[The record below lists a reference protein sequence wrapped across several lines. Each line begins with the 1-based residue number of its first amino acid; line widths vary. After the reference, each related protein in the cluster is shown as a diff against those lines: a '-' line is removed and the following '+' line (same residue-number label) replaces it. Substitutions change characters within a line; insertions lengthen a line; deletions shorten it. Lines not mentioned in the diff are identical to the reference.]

1 MMVRTAKAVC
11 LGITLLMFSSAWA
24 QDSSEKKS
32 TGKVAALQPVASP
45 VPEKAKAPASDSP
58 ASTST
63 STSTTPNA
71 ADKQNVESALQ
82 YRIGEQD
89 VLVITVWR
97 EPELSATVMVRPDG
111 KITLPLINDVD
122 AGGLTTEELKA
133 LLTDKLRPLVNL
145 PQVTVAVREINS
157 RKVFVIGQV
166 AREGS
171 YRINSN
177 STVLQIIA
185 EAGGLRDFANR
196 KGIYVLRHQ
205 DGGQVKLRFNYNNVV
220 RGKDDNIQLR
230 PGDTVVV
237 P

>member
-1 MMVRTAKAVC
+1 MVRTMKTVV
-11 LGITLLMFSSAWA
+11 LGITLLLVAGAWA
-24 QDSSEKKS
+24 QNSSDKKAAS
-32 TGKVAALQPVASP
+32 NVAALQPVASP
-45 VPEKAKAPASDSP
+45 TAEKAKAASSDTPASASS
-58 ASTST
+58 STS
-63 STSTTPNA
+63 SNRPS
-71 ADKQNVESALQ
+71 ADSLLQ
-82 YRIGEQD
+82 YKIGEQD

-111 KITLPLINDVD
+111 KITLPLVNDVD
-122 AGGLTTEELKA
+122 AGGLSTDELKT
-133 LLTDKLRPLVNL
+133 LLTDKLRPFVNL

-177 STVLQIIA
+177 TTVLQIIA

-205 DGGQVKLRFNYNNVV
+205 SSGQVKMNFNYDKVIH
-220 RGKDDNIQLR
+220 GKDDNIQLR
-230 PGDTVVV
+230 PGDTIVI

>member
-1 MMVRTAKAVC
+1 MVRTMKTVA
-11 LGITLLMFSSAWA
+11 LGITLMMVAAAWA
-24 QDSSEKKS
+24 QNSSGKK
-32 TGKVAALQPVASP
+32 TAANVAALQPVASP
-45 VPEKAKAPASDSP
+45 TAEKAKAAATDTPAS
-58 ASTST
+58 ASS
-63 STSTTPNA
+63 
-71 ADKQNVESALQ
+71 SATRPGGDALLQ
-82 YRIGEQD
+82 YKIGEQD

-111 KITLPLINDVD
+111 KITLPLVNDVN
-122 AGGLTTEELKA
+122 AGGLSTDELKT
-133 LLTDKLRPLVNL
+133 LLTEKLRPFVNL
-145 PQVTVAVREINS
+145 PQVTVSVREINS

-177 STVLQIIA
+177 TTVLQIIA

-205 DGGQVKLRFNYNNVV
+205 TSGQVKLSFNYDKVIH
-220 RGKDDNIQLR
+220 GKDDNIQLR
-230 PGDTVVV
+230 PGDTIVI

>member
-1 MMVRTAKAVC
+1 MILRTAKLAC
-11 LGITLLMFSSAWA
+11 LGMAFLAGAGALAQTGGDKKPA
-24 QDSSEKKS
+24 QD
-32 TGKVAALQPVASP
+32 KVAALTPAATP
-45 VPEKAKAPASDSP
+45 EMEKAKTPAGHDSHAAPAQAKDGF
-58 ASTST
+58 
-63 STSTTPNA
+63 
-71 ADKQNVESALQ
+71 QQ

-111 KITLPLINDVD
+111 KITLPLVNDVD
-122 AGGLTTEELKA
+122 AGGLTTDELKN
-133 LLTDKLRPLVNL
+133 LLTEKLRPFVNV

-166 AREGS
+166 GREGS
-171 YRINSN
+171 YRINST
-177 STVLQIIA
+177 STVLQVIA

-205 DGGQVKLRFNYNNVV
+205 NGSQVKLSFNYDKVI

-230 PGDTVVV
+230 PGDTIVV

>member
-1 MMVRTAKAVC
+1 MMLRMSKLVC
-11 LGITLLMFSSAWA
+11 LAITVAMFSGAWA
-24 QDSSEKKS
+24 QNSGGKKAND
-32 TGKVAALQPVASP
+32 KVAALKPAETAGTLP
-45 VPEKAKAPASDSP
+45 AEKDKTSASDSS
-58 ASTST
+58 ST
-63 STSTTPNA
+63 A
-71 ADKQNVESALQ
+71 AKTNDPSQ

-111 KITLPLINDVD
+111 KVTLPLVNDVTA
-122 AGGLTTEELKA
+122 AGLSTDELKS
-133 LLTDKLRPLVNL
+133 LLTEKLRPFVNV

-166 AREGS
+166 AHEGS
-171 YRINSN
+171 YRVNSTT
-177 STVLQIIA
+177 TVLQVIA

-196 KGIYVLRHQ
+196 KGIYVLRQ
-205 DGGQVKLRFNYNNVV
+205 QNGGQVKLSFNYDKVI
-220 RGKDDNIQLR
+220 RGKDNNIQLR

>member
-1 MMVRTAKAVC
+1 MQRTSKAVC
-11 LGITLLMFSSAWA
+11 LAIVAGLCAGAWA
-24 QDSSEKKS
+24 QDLGNQKDEA
-32 TGKVAALQPVASP
+32 KVAALKASGDST
-45 VPEKAKAPASDSP
+45 APAANRSKTNVPDAGFKSRPDP
-58 ASTST
+58 A
-63 STSTTPNA
+63 A
-71 ADKQNVESALQ
+71 Q

-111 KITLPLINDVD
+111 KITLPLVNDVT
-122 AGGLTTEELKA
+122 ASGLTTDELKS
-133 LLTDKLRPLVNL
+133 LLMEKLQPFLNV

-177 STVLQIIA
+177 STVLQVIA

-196 KGIYVLRHQ
+196 KGIYVLRQ
-205 DGGQVKLRFNYNNVV
+205 QNGKQVRMGFDYNKVI

-230 PGDTVVV
+230 PGDTIVV